1 MTGVPLY
8 FLAKSITRIALD
20 HTQKTNSGQK
30 GDSLGLKP
38 HRYEADSKGKRE
50 GVDARKNSLGRGT
63 DEECRRYEVYHELEE
78 LVSEMNYTVD
88 AVVIEGPHDRRTLNR
103 LGYRKPILLCS
114 KVSHSELVDL
124 ISEKFSNVVVLTDF
138 DEEGVQLNRRLSK
151 LLERRGVKVD
161 RFYRRRFRR
170 LLKEA
175 RISTIEAIYGLKL
188 ELF

>member
-1 MTGVPLY
+1 M
-8 FLAKSITRIALD
+8 K
-20 HTQKTNSGQK
+20 
-30 GDSLGLKP
+30 
-38 HRYEADSKGKRE
+38 
-50 GVDARKNSLGRGT
+50 KNSLGRRT
-63 DEECRRYEVYHELEE
+63 DEERRRYEVYHELEE

-88 AVVIEGPHDRRTLNR
+88 VVVIEGPHDRRTLTR

-151 LLERRGVKVD
+151 LVERRGVKVD

>member
-1 MTGVPLY
+1 M
-8 FLAKSITRIALD
+8 KKD
-20 HTQKTNSGQK
+20 
-30 GDSLGLKP
+30 
-38 HRYEADSKGKRE
+38 
-50 GVDARKNSLGRGT
+50 SLGRGT
-63 DEECRRYEVYHELEE
+63 NEERLRYEVYQELED

-114 KVSHSELVDL
+114 KLSHSELIDL

-138 DEEGVQLNRRLSK
+138 DEEGVQLNRKLSK

-175 RISTIEAIYGLKL
+175 RILTIEAIYGLKL